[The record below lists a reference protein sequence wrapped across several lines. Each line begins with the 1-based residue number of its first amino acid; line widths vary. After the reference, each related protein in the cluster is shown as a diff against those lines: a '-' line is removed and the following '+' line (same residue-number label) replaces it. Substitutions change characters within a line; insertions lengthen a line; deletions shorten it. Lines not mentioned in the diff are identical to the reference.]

1 MKPQIIRARPW
12 IYKVTSTVSACAK
25 SSEKPK
31 FVIHLRRKRICVYQE
46 ERNTRFFISNTR
58 DHPHSKYAQ
67 KSIKLEP
74 SPPLYAI
81 RRIWIN
87 PPPPTP
93 PMRTYFLYIHPHLPL
108 LINFYSESSFR
119 HSQFISYFHFYSEVK
134 FFIL

>member
-1 MKPQIIRARPW
+1 MKPQIIRLRPW

-87 PPPPTP
+87 PPPPHP
-93 PMRTYFLYIHPHLPL
+93 PYAYVLSIYSPPPPPPNKFL
-108 LINFYSESSFR
+108 FR
-119 HSQFISYFHFYSEVK
+119 VK
-134 FFIL
+134 FSSLAIYKLFSFLLWG